1 MQNNLLEEV
10 GDFDYTVNKETRI
23 EHIEVYDE
31 DINQY
36 VPAVLVST
44 TDIYD
49 ELSYTIFDY
58 DSLVSAVADLLECK
72 EYLES
77 FLED

>member
-1 MQNNLLEEV
+1 MDNNLLEEV
-10 GDFDYTVNKETRI
+10 GNFDYTVNKETRI

-31 DINQY
+31 DIDEY
-36 VPAVLVST
+36 VPAVIVST

-49 ELSYTIFDY
+49 EISYTIFDY
-58 DSLVSAVADLLECK
+58 ESLVSVVADLLECK